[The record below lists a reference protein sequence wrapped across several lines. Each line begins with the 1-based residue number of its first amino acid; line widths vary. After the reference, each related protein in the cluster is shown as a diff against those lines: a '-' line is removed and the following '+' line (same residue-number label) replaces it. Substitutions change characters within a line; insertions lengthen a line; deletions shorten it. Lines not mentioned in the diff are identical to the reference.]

1 METMSKVEE
10 LAFQLSTKER
20 ATLASKLLRTL
31 PEFMRDDDDGY
42 AEAMRRQDEFLANP
56 EVGITPEEAR
66 RRIAERFD
74 I

>member
-1 METMSKVEE
+1 MADISTVEE
-10 LAFQLSTKER
+10 LAFGLTTKER

-42 AEAMRRQDEFLANP
+42 AEAMRRRDEFLANP
-56 EVGITPEEAR
+56 DVGITPEELR
-66 RRIAERFD
+66 RRISERFD